1 MSSFA
6 VPKNGGEMTMIQESG
21 SSVDPSFL
29 LESLR
34 CQKFEIDLETSSSND
49 PVYRIFSEKN
59 SENNFTLSGSELIE
73 DVQYRLQLLDECSPI
88 TKSAEKIIALVT
100 KQETAD
106 EEMELISKNL
116 LERIQKN
123 SPNLCIPAIEDIQI
137 QGLLRE
143 ELIKRYFTLGLSPKF
158 NFSKVRIKNKLLQ
171 NHLLKNSL
179 LIMVGEMDLL
189 KRIENNE
196 ELSES
201 STLWDK
207 RKTTSHK
214 DRVHHLFPISFQ
226 QVLLLKDK
234 PKKWKEYFC
243 SNLYPIF
250 HEQWP
255 EQFKSAEEFVDKY
268 KMKIHF
274 HILDC
279 LVPYL
284 LTLEKHIRKN
294 GHRKSSDQ
302 QMNPTYRLVRWL
314 INNNLLDHFG
324 FLLSVEIKSHKVVI
338 DLSGGKRELGETSL
352 ECGIRE
358 TYEELGFDFSSVSTS
373 FKDEENLVEGI
384 HKEETGLDCVEQKE
398 KGLEDWISLE
408 NVDVGD
414 MNCFFFLHDS
424 IGRPFQEVPDVK

>member
-6 VPKNGGEMTMIQESG
+6 QSKNGGDVTLIKESE
-21 SSVDPSFL
+21 SSVDPSSL

-34 CQKFEIDLETSSSND
+34 CQKFEIDLQASSSID

-59 SENNFTLSGSELIE
+59 SENNFTLSGSEMIA
-73 DVQYRLQLLDECSPI
+73 DVQYRLQLLEECSTI
-88 TKSAEKIIALVT
+88 TRSAEKIIALVT

-116 LERIQKN
+116 LERIRKN

-137 QGLLRE
+137 QGLLWE
-143 ELIKRYFTLGLSPKF
+143 ELIKRYFNLGLSPKF

-179 LIMVGEMDLL
+179 LIMVGEMDFL
-189 KRIENNE
+189 KRIERKE
-196 ELSES
+196 ELPES
-201 STLWDK
+201 SSLWDK
-207 RKTTSHK
+207 RTTTSHK

-226 QVLLLKDK
+226 QVLQLKDK
-234 PKKWKEYFC
+234 PKKWKEYFFN
-243 SNLYPIF
+243 NLYPIF
-250 HEQWP
+250 HELWP
-255 EQFKSAEEFVDKY
+255 KQFKSAEEFVEKY

-294 GHRKSSDQ
+294 GHRKSDQ
-302 QMNPTYRLVRWL
+302 QMNPTYRLFRWL
-314 INNNLLDHFG
+314 IDNNLLDHFG
-324 FLLSVEIKSHKVVI
+324 FLLSVEIKSQKVVI

-358 TYEELGFDFSSVSTS
+358 TYEELGFDFSSASTS
-373 FKDEENLVEGI
+373 FKDEENLVEGV
-384 HKEETGLDCVEQKE
+384 HKEEMGLDCVEQKE

-414 MNCFFFLHDS
+414 MNCFFLLHDS
-424 IGRPFQEVPDVK
+424 IGRPFQEVSDVK